1 MAGKS
6 AFPLVISVVLSTSL
20 SGMPADAKAFEQ
32 RIVLVFFWE
41 HSYLGLQKIPGDGIL
56 IIPLPGI

>member
-1 MAGKS
+1 
-6 AFPLVISVVLSTSL
+6 VLSTSL